1 MKSIGTILKEQ
12 RQKRDYTMTELANKI
27 GTSQSAISVIENDK
41 RFPTE
46 ETVYKI
52 GKALDMDHN
61 DLKEL
66 VELRNSISR
75 NTPNPYMVNQ
85 SYHSEELNFEYNEEN
100 EDVNSLNRYNQDEKN
115 KLTDFFSINVYD
127 DLYSKIF
134 IKTDMS
140 DKEISD
146 PIKEILGESIKTAI
160 VDILKNNETILKQD
174 INKKISD
181 YIEELNSLVRKA

>member
-66 VELRNSISR
+66 VELRNNISR
-75 NTPNPYMVNQ
+75 NTPNPYMENQ
-85 SYHSEELNFEYNEEN
+85 GYHSEQLNFEYNREK
-100 EDVNSLNRYNQDEKN
+100 EDVKSLNRYDQDEKN
-115 KLTDFFSINVYD
+115 RLTDFFSINVYD
-127 DLYSKIF
+127 DLNSKIF

-140 DKEISD
+140 NKEISE
-146 PIKEILGESIKTAI
+146 PIKEILGESIRTAI
-160 VDILKNNETILKQD
+160 VDILKNNEAMLKQD
-174 INKKISD
+174 INTKISD